1 MEEYNVVI
9 LGAGPGGYVAAIRS
23 AQLGLK
29 TAVIE
34 KDAVGGTC
42 LNRGCIPTKCLSD
55 LSHTLEKTRKSASQG
70 ISFGNP
76 EIKMPEVV
84 AWKNKVVTNLRNGI
98 MYLLKSNGVTLI
110 PGEGKLLA
118 SEVVKVGDQ
127 EIKAETIIL
136 ATGSVPARPKAFP
149 FGDGKYIT
157 SDEILNLDRI
167 PESLA
172 IVGGGAIG
180 CEFASIFHSFGSKVT
195 VYEMLPHLLP
205 IEDSEVGRTLERSFK
220 KRGIEVVVGR
230 AADKAELDKSEMVL
244 VAIGRRS
251 NTGEIGLEESG
262 VVVDE
267 KGFVKTDDRLQTSLK
282 NIYAIGDISGKG
294 LLAYLASEQG
304 IAVVEGLKGTHRA
317 IHYQFIPSCVF
328 TSPEVGTFG
337 LTEDKIADK
346 KGDFFIGKFPF
357 TALGKAHCINETEG
371 FVKIIAEKETGRIV
385 GGQIIGPSATDL
397 IHIVST
403 AAAGEGTVESVV
415 EAVFG
420 HPTLA
425 ESVKEAMEDVL
436 GRAIHLPKKIVP
448 V

>member
-23 AQLGLK
+23 AQLGFK

-34 KDAVGGTC
+34 KDTVGGTC

-55 LSHTLEKTRKSASQG
+55 ISHTLEKTKKSASQG
-70 ISFGNP
+70 VSFGNP
-76 EIKMPEVV
+76 EIKMAEVV

-98 MYLLKSNGVTLI
+98 LYLLKSNGVTLI

-118 SEVVKVGDQ
+118 SDAVKVGNQ

-180 CEFASIFHSFGSKVT
+180 CEFASIFHSFGSKVI

-230 AADKAELDKSEMVL
+230 PAEKAELDKSEMVL

-251 NTGEIGLEESG
+251 NTSEIGLKESG

-267 KGFVKTDDRLQTSLK
+267 KEFVKTDDRLQTSLK

-304 IAVVEGLKGTHRA
+304 IAVVEGLKGTARS
-317 IHYQFIPSCVF
+317 IPYQFIPSCVF

-337 LTEDKIADK
+337 LTEDKIADRK
-346 KGDFFIGKFPF
+346 SDFTIGKFPF
-357 TALGKAHCINETEG
+357 TALGKAYCINETEG
-371 FVKIIAEKETGRIV
+371 FVKIIAEKKSGRIV

-403 AAAGEGTVESVV
+403 AAAARCTAETMV

-425 ESVKEAMEDVL
+425 ESVKEAVEDIL
-436 GRAIHLPKKIVP
+436 GRAIHLPKK
-448 V
+448 